1 MRPLSKSTK
10 SGATGTLRANN
21 GAKGRRVAPNFTPIP
36 RRNGG
41 VVESRSRISAFWK
54 SELRGLSRPG
64 PTWRRRPAREKMGA
78 VDRSHRFSRSSFH
91 SVSLR
96 RFLFFFIHQYRP
108 SSSVG
113 RFFSAQHC
121 AFRASFAA
129 FQGHARDERRKKK
142 RERPKMLIDVGFC
155 DAPST
160 WSIPLNGQRRRRWFQ
175 GRPEKMFPRRKI
187 YTQVKSVNEVSKK
200 KLAKND
206 QKPSSIRAKPSVQCA
221 RVTKGGGKRRR
232 EER

>member
-1 MRPLSKSTK
+1 MSWIDQILIFFHMRPLSKSTK

-96 RFLFFFIHQYRP
+96 RFLFFFH
-108 SSSVG
+108 SSIPPFVFCWS
-113 RFFSAQHC
+113 FF
-121 AFRASFAA
+121 FRAALRISREFRRVSR
-129 FQGHARDERRKKK
+129 ARS
-142 RERPKMLIDVGFC
+142 G
-155 DAPST
+155 
-160 WSIPLNGQRRRRWFQ
+160 
-175 GRPEKMFPRRKI
+175 
-187 YTQVKSVNEVSKK
+187 
-200 KLAKND
+200 
-206 QKPSSIRAKPSVQCA
+206 
-221 RVTKGGGKRRR
+221 
-232 EER
+232 

>member
-1 MRPLSKSTK
+1 MSWIDKIFIFFHMRPLSKSTK

-113 RFFSAQHC
+113 RFFPRSTAH
-121 AFRASFAA
+121 FARVSPR
-129 FQGHARDERRKKK
+129 FKGTLGMKEGRKK
-142 RERPKMLIDVGFC
+142 ENV
-155 DAPST
+155 
-160 WSIPLNGQRRRRWFQ
+160 RR
-175 GRPEKMFPRRKI
+175 
-187 YTQVKSVNEVSKK
+187 
-200 KLAKND
+200 
-206 QKPSSIRAKPSVQCA
+206 C
-221 RVTKGGGKRRR
+221 
-232 EER
+232 

>member
-1 MRPLSKSTK
+1 MEERAARVKPAGPNMAAQAGERENG
-10 SGATGTLRANN
+10 SGGP
-21 GAKGRRVAPNFTPIP
+21 VAPVLSVVFSFGFTA
-36 RRNGG
+36 
-41 VVESRSRISAFWK
+41 S
-54 SELRGLSRPG
+54 
-64 PTWRRRPAREKMGA
+64 
-78 VDRSHRFSRSSFH
+78 FSFFFH
-91 SVSLR
+91 SSIPPFVFCWS
-96 RFLFFFIHQYRP
+96 
-108 SSSVG
+108 
-113 RFFSAQHC
+113 FFSAQHC